1 MSERDTSYAPAPCG
15 DDALSDAFFEAR
27 RQDLKARLKRSR
39 YEHTLG
45 VADTAVRLARLY
57 GVDERKA
64 RLAGLLHDWDKSFD
78 DEGIL
83 RRAEDLGLDV
93 DASAIGDLPALL
105 HGPTAALALS
115 RAYPCIPCDIVRA
128 IELHTTGA
136 IGMSDLDMVVYVADA
151 VEPGRK
157 YDGLEKLRALVGQ
170 VSLEELFLATFQHV
184 LLNLIDRRKRVY
196 PRTLEIWNHYL
207 VRAREAAGET
217 PKKGIA

>member
-1 MSERDTSYAPAPCG
+1 MSERDTSCAPAPCG

-83 RRAEDLGLDV
+83 RRAEELGLDV
-93 DASAIGDLPALL
+93 DSSAIGDLPALL

-157 YDGLEKLRALVGQ
+157 YDGLEKLRALVVG
-170 VSLEELFLATFQHV
+170 LARRAV
-184 LLNLIDRRKRVY
+184 LGNLSTCSSQPYRS
-196 PRTLEIWNHYL
+196 
-207 VRAREAAGET
+207 A
-217 PKKGIA
+217 